1 MHHTALLLIL
11 LIIIAFALLSRR
23 ISASLISL
31 PMVFMAAG
39 MGLGALTPDLVPMD
53 MQQELTQVIAEITL
67 IIVLFADASVVKLKS
82 LRQNL
87 AIPLRM
93 LLIGMP
99 LTVLLGT
106 LMAKWVSPEAAWGT
120 AMLVA
125 AILTPTDAAL
135 GQAVVSSPSVPERI
149 RQSINVE
156 SGLND
161 GLAVPVILASA
172 LLAVAATGTE
182 VADAPDNLWTFALL
196 QLTLGPLVGVLFGW
210 GFARL
215 LDAAID
221 RGYVTVIYQGILFLA
236 LAFLIYLVAETVGGN
251 GFIAVFLGGL
261 TFGNQLRHDTTF
273 IEEFMES
280 EGQLLTIA
288 TFLIFGAVM
297 VPLAISHASWKT
309 VALALMYLSV
319 IRMIPIWISLTGLGL
334 SAYEKTFLGWFG
346 PRGLASILF
355 ALLIYDQYP
364 IPGSDEILACVVL
377 TVMISVVLHGVSAQP
392 MAQRFV
398 ASRPT
403 KDAPV
408 KQGPPGH

>member
-1 MHHTALLLIL
+1 MHHAALLLIL
-11 LIIIAFALLSRR
+11 LVLVTFALLSRR

-31 PMVFMAAG
+31 PMVFMTTG
-39 MGLGALTPDLVPMD
+39 MVLGMMTPDLVPVHI
-53 MQQELTQVIAEITL
+53 QQELTQVIAEITL

-82 LRQNL
+82 LRKDL
-87 AIPLRM
+87 SIPLRM

-106 LMAKWVSPEAAWGT
+106 LMAKWVSPEAAWAT

-172 LLAVAATGTE
+172 LMAAAATGTD
-182 VADAPDNLWTFALL
+182 VAHAPDNLLIFALL

-221 RGYVTVIYQGILFLA
+221 RGTVTVVYQGILFLA
-236 LAFLIYLVAETVGGN
+236 VAFLTYLTAESVGGN

-261 TFGNQLRHDTTF
+261 TFGNLLRHETTF

-297 VPLAISHASWKT
+297 VPLAFSHASWKT
-309 VALALMYLSV
+309 VTLALMYLTV
-319 IRMIPIWISLTGLGL
+319 IRMLPIWVSLTGLGL
-334 SAYEKTFLGWFG
+334 STYEKTFLGWFG

-355 ALLIYDQYP
+355 ALHVYTEYP
-364 IPGSDEILACVVL
+364 IPGSNEILACVVL

-392 MAQRFV
+392 MAKRFARGRA
-398 ASRPT
+398 ASSPSSE
-403 KDAPV
+403 KP
-408 KQGPPGH
+408 H

>member
-1 MHHTALLLIL
+1 MAANSTV
-11 LIIIAFALLSRR
+11 
-23 ISASLISL
+23 SASDR
-31 PMVFMAAG
+31 
-39 MGLGALTPDLVPMD
+39 LT
-53 MQQELTQVIAEITL
+53 
-67 IIVLFADASVVKLKS
+67 F
-82 LRQNL
+82 
-87 AIPLRM
+87 
-93 LLIGMP
+93 
-99 LTVLLGT
+99 TV
-106 LMAKWVSPEAAWGT
+106 
-120 AMLVA
+120 
-125 AILTPTDAAL
+125 
-135 GQAVVSSPSVPERI
+135 
-149 RQSINVE
+149 
-156 SGLND
+156 
-161 GLAVPVILASA
+161 
-172 LLAVAATGTE
+172 
-182 VADAPDNLWTFALL
+182 
-196 QLTLGPLVGVLFGW
+196 
-210 GFARL
+210 
-215 LDAAID
+215 
-221 RGYVTVIYQGILFLA
+221 FLA

-297 VPLAISHASWKT
+297 VPLALSHASWKT

-398 ASRPT
+398 GSGAA

-408 KQGPPGH
+408 KQAPPGH